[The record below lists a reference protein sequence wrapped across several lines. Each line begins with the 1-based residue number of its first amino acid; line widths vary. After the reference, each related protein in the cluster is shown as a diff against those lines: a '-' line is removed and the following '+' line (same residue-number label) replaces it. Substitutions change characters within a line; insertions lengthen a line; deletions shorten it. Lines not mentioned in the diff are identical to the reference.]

1 MERKRFAYCLAV
13 SAALILL
20 FGRLDVYV
28 PAAVKDP
35 QRATL
40 HKSLKNMACDETT
53 VFIQDK
59 FLSST
64 SGVTKRVKEE
74 AARAKAG
81 TCEQEKQFIF
91 NFISKQLPDVSG
103 GGHIGTKSWF
113 SFPPSSC
120 LSCLASV
127 CLAHDQCDKCCRK
140 RHSTFCYDCR

>member
-91 NFISKQLPDVSG
+91 NFISKQLPDALDKTPFASSG
-103 GGHIGTKSWF
+103 AAVVTLDSPT
-113 SFPPSSC
+113 PPSTHSVPDPGFC
-120 LSCLASV
+120 PSPKLERSKSVDLLS
-127 CLAHDQCDKCCRK
+127 
-140 RHSTFCYDCR
+140 